1 MGLNVIAFPFAGGN
15 KYAFDFLKPGLHAS
29 DVSLQVLEYPGRG
42 ARMNKY
48 LLDDIDKVVED
59 AYEQLLNKINIDSY
73 IIYGHSM
80 GALVAYLVCQKLMIS
95 QNKMPMKLVVS
106 GSSAPSARKVE
117 NIWNLPSDSFWEKIN
132 EFGGLPNNL
141 LKNHDLKIFFEP
153 ILKAD
158 FKAIEEYKF
167 CKAEKLNIPID
178 VLYGTDED
186 ISYEEVLPWKLESS
200 NKVSIRELPG
210 DHFFIYKHTEI
221 LNALLVNQCSEKF
234 DISK

>member
-1 MGLNVIAFPFAGGN
+1 MGINVIAFPFAGGN
-15 KYAFDFLKPGLHAS
+15 KYAFEFLKPGLQAS

-42 ARMNKY
+42 LRMNES
-48 LLDDIDKVVED
+48 LLDDIDQIVED

-73 IIYGHSM
+73 ILYGHSM
-80 GALVAYLVCQKLMIS
+80 GALVAYLVCKKLMMA

-106 GSSAPSARKVE
+106 GSSAPSARTSKS
-117 NIWNLPSDSFWEKIN
+117 IWNLPSESFWEKIN
-132 EFGGLPNNL
+132 EFGGLPKEL
-141 LKNHDLKIFFEP
+141 LEDHDLKILFEP

-167 CKAEKLNIPID
+167 CKTEKMNIPID
-178 VLYGTDED
+178 VLYGTAED
-186 ISYEEVLPWKLESS
+186 VSYEEVLPWREESS

-221 LNALLVNQCSEKF
+221 LNALLARQFSEKM